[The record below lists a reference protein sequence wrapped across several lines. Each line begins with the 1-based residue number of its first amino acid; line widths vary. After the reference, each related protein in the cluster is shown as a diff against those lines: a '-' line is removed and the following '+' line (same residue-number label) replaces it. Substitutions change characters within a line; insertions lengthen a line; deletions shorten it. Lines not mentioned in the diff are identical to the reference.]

1 MPSGVCKNVQKKHWY
16 RMKRQNQW
24 YLSKYRSAFDNEMNK
39 KKVKINKTD
48 LKTELKTDIKT
59 DMKIDQ
65 TSECES
71 YLECYRKHL
80 NTDKIHKMCSKF
92 SSSNK

>member
-1 MPSGVCKNVQKKHWY
+1 MPSGVCKNVQKKQWY
-16 RMKRQNQW
+16 RMKRQTQW

-39 KKVKINKTD
+39 KKVKFNKTE
-48 LKTELKTDIKT
+48 LKTELKTER
-59 DMKIDQ
+59 

-80 NTDKIHKMCSKF
+80 NTDKSHKMCSKF
-92 SSSNK
+92 ASSNK